1 MKKLFI
7 SILAIAALV
16 SCSNDEAVNI
26 NRGEAIDFGAPFV
39 DNATRAAIDPSYSG
53 TKPLTSFNVYG
64 TVTGNSNTINIFDGD
79 AVTGSVG
86 LDVWSCTE
94 EQYWIPSCSY
104 KFTAIADA
112 TSVAVDANGMPTSI
126 TFNENTTAGGDV
138 LLATATATTDA
149 DATPSQNP
157 VAFTFEHLLSKVKF
171 SFNKTAYN
179 NTRYTYKI
187 TGIQFTN
194 PYKQGVYN
202 IANETWSNQTIS
214 NSAIDFGVGEETIT
228 TTKLSVESNY
238 ARMLVPATYTDLGV
252 TFTIET
258 LLDGTSLG
266 TKTIKETLAQTFE
279 KGKAYNVVVD
289 LGENNLITFTVD
301 ELTGW
306 DSETNISIP

>member
-53 TKPLTSFNVYG
+53 TKNLASFNVYG

-86 LDVWSCTE
+86 YADWSCTE

-104 KFTAIADA
+104 NFTAIADA
-112 TSVAVDANGMPTSI
+112 TSVAVNANGMPTSI

-149 DATPSQNP
+149 DARPSQNP

-171 SFNKTAYN
+171 TFDKATYN
-179 NTRYTYKI
+179 NARYTYKI

-202 IANETWSNQTIS
+202 IANKTWGSQTIRT
-214 NSAIDFGVGEETIT
+214 SAIDFGAGEADIT
-228 TTKLSVESNY
+228 TDKLSVESNY
-238 ARMLVPATYTDLGV
+238 ARMLVPATYTDLNV

-258 LLDGTSLG
+258 LLDDKSLG
-266 TKTIKETLAQTFE
+266 TKTINETLAQTFE
-279 KGKAYNVVVD
+279 KGKAYNVLVA

>member
-1 MKKLFI
+1 MKRLFI
-7 SILAIAALV
+7 AVLAVAALAA
-16 SCSNDEAVNI
+16 CSKEEAVNI
-26 NRGEAIDFGAPFV
+26 DRGEAIGFSAPFV

-53 TKPLTSFNVYG
+53 TKSLASFNVYG
-64 TVTGNSNTINIFDGD
+64 TVTGNANTINLFDGD
-79 AVTGSVG
+79 PVTGSIG
-86 LDVWSCTE
+86 QAVWSCTE
-94 EQYWIPSCSY
+94 EQYWTPSCSY

-112 TSVAVDANGMPTSI
+112 TSVAVDGYGMPTTI
-126 TFNENTTAGGDV
+126 TFNENTTAGGDL

-157 VAFTFEHLLSKVKF
+157 VAFTFNHLLSKVKF
-171 SFNKTAYN
+171 TFSKPDYN

-202 IANETWSNQTIS
+202 ITNETWGSQDIRT
-214 NSAIDFGVGEETIT
+214 SAIDFGVGEATIT

-238 ARMLVPATYTDLGV
+238 ARMLVPYNYTDLGV
-252 TFTIET
+252 SFTIET
-258 LLDGTSLG
+258 LLDGSSLG
-266 TKTIKETLAQTFE
+266 TQTITETLSANFE
-279 KGKAYNVVVD
+279 KGKAYNVAVT
-289 LGENNLITFTVD
+289 LGDNNLITFTVN